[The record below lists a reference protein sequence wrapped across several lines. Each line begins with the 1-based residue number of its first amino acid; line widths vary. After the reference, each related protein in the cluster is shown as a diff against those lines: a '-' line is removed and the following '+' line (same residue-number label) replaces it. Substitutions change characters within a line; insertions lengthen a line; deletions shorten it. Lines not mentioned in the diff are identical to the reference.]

1 LEELIFEACA
11 VLEEMFPIQQWEGEG
26 GDERGRE
33 S

>member
-1 LEELIFEACA
+1 MGDEKLCA